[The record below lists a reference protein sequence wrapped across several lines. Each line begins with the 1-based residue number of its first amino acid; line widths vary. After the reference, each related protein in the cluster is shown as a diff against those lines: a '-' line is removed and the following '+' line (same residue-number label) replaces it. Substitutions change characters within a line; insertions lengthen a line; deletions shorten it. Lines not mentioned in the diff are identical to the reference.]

1 MSDTPETATKTELAL
16 ALARGVSVAS
26 WALANKVPRSTA
38 FLWAKDPE
46 VRSVVEEC
54 RRRALDQAIGRMS
67 KHSSLA
73 ADVIISVAKDAESD
87 SVKLRA
93 ARAILSDVITVS
105 RFSDLETRMHEFE
118 EKLRKDPHSFAPLP
132 RR

>member
-1 MSDTPETATKTELAL
+1 MSDTPETSTKTELAL

-26 WALANKVPRSTA
+26 WARTNNVPRSTA

-54 RRRALDQAIGRMS
+54 RCRALDQAIGRMT
-67 KHSSLA
+67 KHSNWA
-73 ADVIISVAKDAESD
+73 ADVIISVAEDAQSD

-93 ARAILSDVITVS
+93 ARDVLGA
-105 RFSDLETRMHEFE
+105 R
-118 EKLRKDPHSFAPLP
+118 APS
-132 RR
+132 